1 MFFPGDMTKANE
13 QFMRRALELA
23 RRGLGAVEPN
33 PMVGA
38 VIVRDGAVLGEGWH
52 QRFGGPHA
60 EVEALAAAKAGGSDV
75 RGATMYVT
83 LEPCNHHGKTPP
95 CTEAIIASGIARV
108 VAAMEDPDELVAG
121 RGLAKLRAAGIE
133 VETGLCQ
140 AEAREL
146 LAAYVKLRTLKRPW
160 VICKWAQTSD
170 GRLALPAGL
179 GPHRG
184 AGPSGGSQRWISC
197 EKSRAMVHELRGY
210 CDGICVGSGTVL
222 ADDPLLTNR
231 SGRGRQPT
239 RVILD
244 AQLRTPPGSRLIET
258 ASAKA
263 PVLLATT
270 ARALEVQAA
279 SAGMLAREGVEFL
292 ALPGEASG
300 GVSLGALLDEL
311 GRRKWTRLLVEGG
324 PTVLRRV
331 ISEHLADELWVF
343 ISPHAANAQP
353 GRAAMADGANA
364 PGAEPGP
371 SPAEQLPRLDIRDI
385 QAAEHLRRPR
395 QIKVGHDTLLKFRLA

>member
-1 MFFPGDMTKANE
+1 MPTDMTNANE
-13 QFMRRALELA
+13 QFMRRALDLA
-23 RRGLGAVEPN
+23 RQGLGAVEPN

-38 VIVRDGAVLGEGWH
+38 VIVRDGRVLGEGWH

-60 EVEALAAAKAGGSDV
+60 EIEALASAASGGGSTV

-95 CTEAIIASGIARV
+95 CTEAIIAVGIVRV

-133 VETGLCQ
+133 VEAGLCE
-140 AEAREL
+140 AEAHEL
-146 LAAYVKLRTLKRPW
+146 LAPYIKLRTHKRPW

-170 GRLALPAGL
+170 GRLALPAG
-179 GPHRG
+179 
-184 AGPSGGSQRWISC
+184 AGRWISC
-197 EKSRAMVHELRGY
+197 EKSRQMVHDLRSY

-231 SGRGRQPT
+231 TGRGKQPT
-239 RVILD
+239 RVVLD
-244 AQLRTPPGSRLIET
+244 AQLRTPPGSRLIAT
-258 ASAKA
+258 ASAET

-270 ARALEVQAA
+270 AQALEVHAE
-279 SAGMLAREGVEFL
+279 SAGMLARQGVEFL
-292 ALPGEASG
+292 ALPGAPRG
-300 GVSLGALLDEL
+300 GVNLGALLDDL

-324 PTVLRRV
+324 PTVLQRV

-343 ISPHAANAQP
+343 ISPHAARHVATGAAATDAQ
-353 GRAAMADGANA
+353 D
-364 PGAEPGP
+364 AEPESPPETELP
-371 SPAEQLPRLDIRDI
+371 SLDIRNI
-385 QAAEHLRRPR
+385 QAAEHLPQPR
-395 QIKVGHDTLLKFRLA
+395 HAKVGTDTLLTFRLT

>member
-1 MFFPGDMTKANE
+1 MTKANE
-13 QFMRRALELA
+13 QFMLRAIELA
-23 RRGLGAVEPN
+23 RQGLGAVEPN

-38 VIVRDGAVLGEGWH
+38 VIVRDGRVLGEGWH
-52 QRFGGPHA
+52 QLFGGPHA

-95 CTEAIIASGIARV
+95 CTEAIIASGIVRV
-108 VAAMEDPDELVAG
+108 AAAMEDPDKLVAG

-133 VETGLCQ
+133 VEVGLCEV
-140 AEAREL
+140 EAREL
-146 LAAYVKLRTLKRPW
+146 LAPYIKLRTRKRPW

-170 GRLALPAGL
+170 GCLALPAGAE
-179 GPHRG
+179 P
-184 AGPSGGSQRWISC
+184 PGGSERWISGD
-197 EKSRAMVHELRGY
+197 KSRAMVHELRGY

-231 SGRGRQPT
+231 TGRGRQPT
-239 RVILD
+239 RIVLD
-244 AQLRTPPGSRLIET
+244 GQLRTPSDSRLIAT
-258 ASAKA
+258 ASANA

-270 ARALEVQAA
+270 ARTLEVQAA
-279 SAGMLAREGVEFL
+279 SAGILAREGVEFL
-292 ALPGEASG
+292 ALPAGARG

-343 ISPHAANAQP
+343 ISPHAAR
-353 GRAAMADGANA
+353 RAATDAK
-364 PGAEPGP
+364 PGS
-371 SPAEQLPRLDIRDI
+371 SPEDQLPRLDIRDI
-385 QAAEHLRRPR
+385 QATAHLPHPR
-395 QIKVGHDTLLKFRLA
+395 QSKVGHDTLLKFRLA

>member
-1 MFFPGDMTKANE
+1 MTKANE
-13 QFMRRALELA
+13 QFMRRALALA
-23 RRGLGAVEPN
+23 RQGLGAVEPN

-60 EVEALAAAKAGGSDV
+60 EVEALAAAGAGGSDV
-75 RGATMYVT
+75 RGATMYVS

-95 CTEAIIASGIARV
+95 CTEAIIASGLARV

-133 VETGLCQ
+133 VEAGLCQ

-146 LAAYVKLRTLKRPW
+146 LAPYVKLRTRKRPW

-170 GRLALPAGL
+170 GRLALPAG
-179 GPHRG
+179 
-184 AGPSGGSQRWISC
+184 AGPPGGSARWISGD
-197 EKSRAMVHELRGY
+197 ESRAMVHELRGY

-231 SGRGRQPT
+231 AGRGRQPT
-239 RVILD
+239 RVVLD
-244 AQLRTPPGSRLIET
+244 GQLRTPPGSRLIAT
-258 ASAKA
+258 ASAGL

-270 ARALEVQAA
+270 ARALEVRAA
-279 SAGMLAREGVEFL
+279 SAGLLARQGVEFL
-292 ALPGEASG
+292 ALPAGARG
-300 GVSLGALLDEL
+300 GINLAALLDEL

-324 PTVLRRV
+324 PTVIQRV

-343 ISPHAANAQP
+343 ISPHAAH
-353 GRAAMADGANA
+353 GRHAGAAAKDASNA
-364 PGAEPGP
+364 PDGEPGA
-371 SPAEQLPRLDIRDI
+371 SPTEELPRLDIRDL
-385 QAAEHLRRPR
+385 QAAGQLPKPR
-395 QIKVGHDTLLKFRLA
+395 QTKVGPDTLLTFRLT

>member
-1 MFFPGDMTKANE
+1 MTKANE

-38 VIVRDGAVLGEGWH
+38 VIVRDGRVLGEGWH
-52 QRFGGPHA
+52 RRFGGPHA
-60 EVEALAAAKAGGSDV
+60 EVEAFAAAAAGGSDV

-95 CTEAIIASGIARV
+95 CTEAIIAAGVGRV
-108 VAAMEDPDELVAG
+108 VTAMEDPDELVSG

-133 VETGLCQ
+133 VEAGLCQ

-146 LAAYVKLRTLKRPW
+146 LAAYVKLRTRKRPW
-160 VICKWAQTSD
+160 VICKWAQTAD
-170 GRLALPAGL
+170 GRLVLPAG
-179 GPHRG
+179 
-184 AGPSGGSQRWISC
+184 SGRWISC
-197 EKSRAMVHELRGY
+197 EKSREMVHELRAY

-231 SGRGRQPT
+231 TGRGRQPT
-239 RVILD
+239 RVVMD
-244 AQLRTPPGSRLIET
+244 AQLRTPPGSRLIAT
-258 ASAKA
+258 ASPGA

-279 SAGMLAREGVEFL
+279 SAGMLARQGVEFL
-292 ALPGEASG
+292 ALPAGPRG

-343 ISPHAANAQP
+343 ISPHATH
-353 GRAAMADGANA
+353 RAAEGAAAADA
-364 PGAEPGP
+364 PSAEPES
-371 SPAEQLPRLDIRDI
+371 SPAQELPRLDIRDL
-385 QAAEHLRRPR
+385 QAAEHLPQPR
-395 QIKVGHDTLLKFRLA
+395 QIKVGPDTLLTFRLT